1 MIALREPKPVK
12 RQPRNIPPYLV
23 YEIMDG
29 KPIYYKGYR
38 EVLLQKKTFEEIMGA
53 SSLQSIIIYYLVGFI
68 SKFIDEDRF
77 MVLSGEAGLH
87 LDHRN
92 NLSNDVAIFDQ
103 VLLSPDKINKKYANV
118 PPKIAI
124 EVDIMAD
131 IEDLGESGYIYK
143 KTQKLLN
150 FGTEKVFWVLTAAQV
165 VIVATSEKIETFNWN
180 KNIELLDNQAFNIGK
195 FLDKKGIVVE

>member
-12 RQPRNIPPYLV
+12 RPPRNIPAYLV

-29 KPIYYKGYR
+29 KPIYYHGYR
-38 EVLLQKKTFEEIMGA
+38 DVLLQKKTFEEIMGA

-68 SKFIDEDRF
+68 GKFIDEGKF
-77 MVLSGEAGLH
+77 TVLTGKAGLH

-92 NLSNDVAIFDQ
+92 NLSNDIAIFDQ
-103 VLLSPDKINKKYANV
+103 TLLPPSKINKKYADV

-143 KTQKLLN
+143 KTQKLLS
-150 FGTEKVFWVLTAAQV
+150 FGSGKVFWVLTSAQV

-180 KNIELLDNQAFNIGK
+180 KYIELLDNQLFNIGK

>member
-12 RQPRNIPPYLV
+12 RPPRNIPAHLV

-29 KPIYYKGYR
+29 KPIYYRGYR
-38 EVLLQKKTFEEIMGA
+38 EVLLNKKTFEEIMGA
-53 SSLQSIIIYYLVGFI
+53 SSLQSIIIYYLVSFI
-68 SKFIDEDRF
+68 GKFIDEDKF
-77 MVLSGEAGLH
+77 TVLTGEAGLH

-92 NLSNDVAIFDQ
+92 NLANDIAIFDNAI
-103 VLLSPDKINKKYANV
+103 LTPDKINKKYADV

-124 EVDIMAD
+124 EVDIIAD

-143 KTQKLLN
+143 KTQKLLS
-150 FGTEKVFWVLTAAQV
+150 FGTETVFWVLTAAQV
-165 VIVATSEKIETFNWN
+165 VIVASSEKIETFNWN
-180 KNIELLDNQAFNIGK
+180 KDIQLFDNQFFNIGK

>member
-12 RQPRNIPPYLV
+12 RPPRNIPTHLV

-29 KPIYYKGYR
+29 KPIYYHGYR
-38 EVLLQKKTFEEIMGA
+38 DVLLNKKTFEEIMGA

-68 SKFIDEDRF
+68 SKFIDESKF
-77 MVLSGEAGLH
+77 TVLTGEAGLH

-103 VLLSPDKINKKYANV
+103 TLLSPDKINKKYADV
-118 PPKIAI
+118 PPKIAL

-143 KTQKLLN
+143 KTHKLLN
-150 FGTEKVFWVLTAAQV
+150 FGTEKVFWILTAAQV
-165 VIVATSEKIETFNWN
+165 VIVATSDKIETFNWN
-180 KNIELLDNQAFNIGK
+180 KDIEMLDNQAFNIGS
-195 FLDKKGIVVE
+195 FLHKKGIVVE

>member
-12 RQPRNIPPYLV
+12 RPPRNIPAYLV

-29 KPIYYKGYR
+29 KPIYYHGYK
-38 EVLLQKKTFEEIMGA
+38 EVLLNKKTFEEIRGA
-53 SSLQSIIIYYLVGFI
+53 SSLQSIIVYYLVSFI
-68 SKFIDEDRF
+68 AKFIDEDKF
-77 MVLSGEAGLH
+77 TVLTGEAGLH

-103 VLLSPDKINKKYANV
+103 VLLSPDKINKKYADV

-124 EVDIMAD
+124 EVDIIAD

-150 FGTEKVFWVLTAAQV
+150 FGTEKVFWILTAAQV
-165 VIVATSEKIETFNWN
+165 VIVATSEKIETFNWH
-180 KNIELLDNQAFNIGK
+180 KDIELLDSQSFNIGK
-195 FLDKKGIVVE
+195 YLDKKGITVE

>member
-12 RQPRNIPPYLV
+12 RPPRNIPAYLV

-29 KPIYYKGYR
+29 KPIYYHGYR
-38 EVLLQKKTFEEIMGA
+38 EVLLNKKTLEEIMGA
-53 SSLQSIIIYYLVGFI
+53 SSLQSIIIYYLVVFI
-68 SKFIDEDRF
+68 GKFIDEDKF
-77 MVLSGEAGLH
+77 TVLTGEAGLY

-103 VLLSPDKINKKYANV
+103 NLLSPDKINKKYADV

-124 EVDIMAD
+124 EVYIMAD
-131 IEDLGESGYIYK
+131 IENLGESGYIYK

-165 VIVATSEKIETFNWN
+165 VIVATTEKIETFSWN
-180 KNIELLDNQAFNIGK
+180 IDIELLDNQHFNIGK